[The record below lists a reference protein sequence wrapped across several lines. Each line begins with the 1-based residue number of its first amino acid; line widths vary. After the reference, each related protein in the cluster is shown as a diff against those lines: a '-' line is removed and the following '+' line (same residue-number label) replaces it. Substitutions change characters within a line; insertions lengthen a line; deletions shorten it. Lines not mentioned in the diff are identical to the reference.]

1 MPRERALNLPNAL
14 SLVRVVCIPLL
25 IALTYSSGRLA
36 GFLAALVFG
45 VGAATDFWDGFLARR
60 MGRVTNLGKFLDPVA
75 DKLIVSAALI
85 MLVHLGRA
93 PAWVVFVIIGREI
106 TVTGLRA
113 AAAASAQGL
122 VIDAGTWGK
131 IKTTCQFVAIVALLL
146 HYPYFGL
153 NAQLAGSLFLYA
165 ALVLTLLSAWLYFRQ
180 YWAVIITPPE
190 PNDSKEG
197 D

>member
-1 MPRERALNLPNAL
+1 MPPERALNLPNTL
-14 SLVRVVCIPLL
+14 SLVRVICIPLL
-25 IALTYSSGRLA
+25 VALAYYPSRLA

-75 DKLIVSAALI
+75 DKLLVSAALI

-106 TVTGLRA
+106 AVTGLRA
-113 AAAASAQGL
+113 AAASASGL
-122 VIDAGTWGK
+122 VIDAGIWGK
-131 IKTTCQFVAIVALLL
+131 IKASCQFVAIIALLL
-146 HYPYFGL
+146 YFPYFGL
-153 NAQLAGSLFLYA
+153 NTRLAGHLFLYA

-180 YWAVIITPPE
+180 YWAVIITSPE
-190 PNDSKEG
+190 ESDSKG
-197 D
+197 DD

>member
-1 MPRERALNLPNAL
+1 M
-14 SLVRVVCIPLL
+14 VCIPLL
-25 IALTYSSGRLA
+25 IALAYSPGKLA

-45 VGAATDFWDGFLARR
+45 LGAATDFFDGFLARR
-60 MGRVTNLGKFLDPVA
+60 LGRVTNLGKFLDPVA

-85 MLVHLGRA
+85 MLVHLGRV

-113 AAAASAQGL
+113 AAASAQGL
-122 VIDAGTWGK
+122 VIDAGIWGK
-131 IKTTCQFVAIVALLL
+131 IKALCQFVAIIALLL
-146 HYPYFGL
+146 HYSYYGL
-153 NAQLAGSLFLYA
+153 DTQFVGNLFLYA

-190 PNDSKEG
+190 PSDSNGG